1 MCLFVYTFFV
11 SRHPYTSVFLFSSDL
26 LPQCIVLLINCHKLQ
41 HILSSTSSN
50 PFIVLLSV
58 PPATAFPQ
66 GFMAMPNIAP
76 IPTLPLAAT
85 QPGAGLLAVPGGRKL
100 QVPMAVPGVPGA
112 PGVPNIP
119 MPPMMPVIPP
129 TGMIPQAPHLLGS
142 NGVPLPPPMPR
153 VPPLP
158 PMAPAAPVPSG
169 ARPPQ

>member
-1 MCLFVYTFFV
+1 M
-11 SRHPYTSVFLFSSDL
+11 SVFLFFSNL

-41 HILSSTSSN
+41 HILSSTLSN
-50 PFIVLLSV
+50 PFTVLLSV

-66 GFMAMPNIAP
+66 EFMGMPNIAP

-100 QVPMAVPGVPGA
+100 QVPMAVPGVPGV
-112 PGVPNIP
+112 PGVPSVLGVPNVPIP
-119 MPPMMPVIPP
+119 SMMPVMPP

-142 NGVPLPPPMPR
+142 NGVPLPPPVPR

-158 PMAPAAPVPSG
+158 PMAPAAPMPSG

>member
-1 MCLFVYTFFV
+1 MYLFIYAFLLYLDTLMCPSFSFSPTFF
-11 SRHPYTSVFLFSSDL
+11 SQYIFSFT
-26 LPQCIVLLINCHKLQ
+26 NFCHKLQ

-50 PFIVLLSV
+50 PFTVLLSV

-76 IPTLPLAAT
+76 IPTLPLVAT
-85 QPGAGLLAVPGGRKL
+85 QPGAGLLAVPDGRKL
-100 QVPMAVPGVPGA
+100 QVPMAVPGVPN
-112 PGVPNIP
+112 VP
-119 MPPMMPVIPP
+119 MPPMMPVMPP

-142 NGVPLPPPMPR
+142 NGVPLPPPVPR

-158 PMAPAAPVPSG
+158 PMAPAAPMPSG